1 MHAASMWCACMCQ
14 QTATCPTPELSR
26 AHTEGSTLTAKAA
39 RDLWTLLGSAP
50 PRVQAHELMID
61 TIPIAR
67 YIQTKVV
74 GNGGDLQLDPVCPQ
88 GIRPADQ
95 DLHQP
100 SFGRSI
106 LDVYTSHLGPQCAEP
121 AVFKP
126 QVEFV
131 GTFDDID
138 VLNAIPM
145 GDIWDDAS
153 LLGPLKYL
161 MTSSK
166 VRWGG
171 DASICG

>member
-1 MHAASMWCACMCQ
+1 M
-14 QTATCPTPELSR
+14 
-26 AHTEGSTLTAKAA
+26 
-39 RDLWTLLGSAP
+39 
-50 PRVQAHELMID
+50 
-61 TIPIAR
+61 
-67 YIQTKVV
+67 
-74 GNGGDLQLDPVCPQ
+74 
-88 GIRPADQ
+88 
-95 DLHQP
+95 
-100 SFGRSI
+100 
-106 LDVYTSHLGPQCAEP
+106 
-121 AVFKP
+121 FKP